1 MKKLLFLFSLS
12 FILISC
18 LPDEPTFDAF
28 RRVEVQRLLSNQEAK
43 RWVLEERLLFN
54 EEVVFDSC
62 EVPRQVIFN
71 FTSAGND
78 KDSLFYINPADTCG
92 SITDTLRGFW
102 FVPPTQTPETT
113 IDTVVFVWGSTD
125 TAYFQL
131 EDLNPESFSM
141 STFFEV
147 DSLFESFTHFPF
159 PPVVEED
166 EEEDDEEDDGDEEET
181 EN

>member
-1 MKKLLFLFSLS
+1 MKKFLFPLT
-12 FILISC
+12 FILVLFSC

-43 RWVLEERLLFN
+43 RWMLEERLLFN

-92 SITDTLRGFW
+92 NITDTLRGFW
-102 FVPPTQTPETT
+102 FVPPTQTPETA
-113 IDTVVFVWGSTD
+113 IDTVVFVWQSTD
-125 TAYFQL
+125 TAYFQI
-131 EDLNPESFSM
+131 EDLSPEHFSI

-159 PPVVEED
+159 PPVVEDDED
-166 EEEDDEEDDGDEEET
+166 EEEEDDDDDI
-181 EN
+181 